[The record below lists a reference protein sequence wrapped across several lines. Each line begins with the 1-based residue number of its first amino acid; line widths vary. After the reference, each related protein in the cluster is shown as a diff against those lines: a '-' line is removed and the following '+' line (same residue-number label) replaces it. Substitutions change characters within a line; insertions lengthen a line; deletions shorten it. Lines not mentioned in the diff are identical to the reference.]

1 MAINWKQVRTAA
13 KRQDQQQIRGRTAAG
28 VSAPQAQTQIS
39 AQGRIDWDAV
49 RGNAQLLDQQQAQSQ
64 QRKNAYEEAYEKYK
78 QAVATAQHDQQ
89 SGYRRTQELKWRQST
104 PYHDQLSGYK
114 RTQQL
119 KEGLRRASP
128 EYQAAVKTTQQD
140 QAHGMQRT
148 SQVLGQRIA
157 QLEEEQADSHF
168 RDYRYEN
175 GKAADAKGPAELQGE
190 IEALKSRKKTI
201 EQGVR
206 TAQDMA
212 ALLPNESRILAL
224 AYAKNPWTE
233 EQKQEADQYLQAG
246 GSFSGLFGQEQ
257 NVFSFAPY
265 REALSRGDTAAAQK
279 WEEVYDLLYARR
291 YSEQTALATGFY
303 EGLGVI
309 SASQVM
315 GKALGADMQNPAW
328 EAYQKAYQRAQAE
341 HPIFTGGARVAGSL
355 VLMDGLREG
364 VGAASGAALG
374 G

>member
-89 SGYRRTQELKWRQST
+89 SGYRQTQELKWRQST

-157 QLEEEQADSHF
+157 QLEEQSAQLE
-168 RDYRYEN
+168 
-175 GKAADAKGPAELQGE
+175 
-190 IEALKSRKKTI
+190 
-201 EQGVR
+201 
-206 TAQDMA
+206 QDMIAASSDSGKLLELMAQKESCDETLTARMEEWEAVAA
-212 ALLPNESRILAL
+212 ALE
-224 AYAKNPWTE
+224 
-233 EQKQEADQYLQAG
+233 
-246 GSFSGLFGQEQ
+246 
-257 NVFSFAPY
+257 
-265 REALSRGDTAAAQK
+265 
-279 WEEVYDLLYARR
+279 
-291 YSEQTALATGFY
+291 
-303 EGLGVI
+303 
-309 SASQVM
+309 
-315 GKALGADMQNPAW
+315 
-328 EAYQKAYQRAQAE
+328 EAY
-341 HPIFTGGARVAGSL
+341 T
-355 VLMDGLREG
+355 
-364 VGAASGAALG
+364 
-374 G
+374 